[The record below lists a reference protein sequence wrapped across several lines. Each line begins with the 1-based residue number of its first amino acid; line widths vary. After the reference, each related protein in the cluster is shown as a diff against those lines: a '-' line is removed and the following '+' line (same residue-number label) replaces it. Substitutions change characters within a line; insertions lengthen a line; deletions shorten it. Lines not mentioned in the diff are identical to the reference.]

1 VRRRRELFLTR
12 REKQCRFPF
21 VSIKSSSSFFVG
33 LIVPAHNDD
42 DDGKM
47 TPFVCVVDVFLLPAC
62 TGGGVF
68 REGTRGAENDRVF
81 FSEDIERR
89 RRVSASVFDHGKL
102 QERKSARC
110 CRS

>member
-21 VSIKSSSSFFVG
+21 VSIKSSSFFVG
-33 LIVPAHNDD
+33 LIVPAHND

-68 REGTRGAENDRVF
+68 REGTRGAEKDRV

-89 RRVSASVFDHGKL
+89 RRVSVSVFDHGKL
-102 QERKSARC
+102 QER
-110 CRS
+110 

>member
-1 VRRRRELFLTR
+1 M
-12 REKQCRFPF
+12 
-21 VSIKSSSSFFVG
+21 
-33 LIVPAHNDD
+33 PAHNDD

-110 CRS
+110 FRS